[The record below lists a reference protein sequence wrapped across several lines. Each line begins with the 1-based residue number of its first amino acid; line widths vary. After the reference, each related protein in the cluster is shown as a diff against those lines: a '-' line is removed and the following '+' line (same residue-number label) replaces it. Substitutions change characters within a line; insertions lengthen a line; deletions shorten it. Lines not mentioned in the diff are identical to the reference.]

1 MAFILG
7 TLFVVPSLYYGL
19 NEASNTIEDIVNF
32 DYAKYFENK
41 ISNLSKKVQIELL
54 ELEYT
59 NAKSSYDDYN
69 DEYKKIFLS
78 NKNNDKKKINQ
89 IKQQRDHY
97 YNLMKES
104 RDRIKKINEKIII

>member
-7 TLFVVPSLYYGL
+7 TLFAVPSLYYGL
-19 NEASNTIEDIVNF
+19 NEAANTIEDVVNF

-41 ISNLSKKVQIELL
+41 ISNFSKKVQIEIL

-59 NAKSSYDDYN
+59 NAKLSYDNYN
-69 DEYKKIFLS
+69 NEYKKIFLS
-78 NKNNDKKKINQ
+78 NKTIDKKKINQ

-104 RDRIKKINEKIII
+104 RDRIKILNEKIII